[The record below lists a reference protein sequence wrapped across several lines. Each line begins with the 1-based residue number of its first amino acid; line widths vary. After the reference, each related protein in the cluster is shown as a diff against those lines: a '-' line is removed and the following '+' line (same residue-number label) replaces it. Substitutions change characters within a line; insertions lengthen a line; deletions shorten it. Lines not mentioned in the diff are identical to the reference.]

1 MKRTLT
7 VVGKPRP
14 QGSLRTLVPL
24 RGSKPTVVPADAGVY
39 KYRADIQAAFQRK
52 YGEPKPLEGAVTLH
66 AAFIFRRPDSHYYP
80 AAPTKGRA
88 KREELKPQWQG
99 ADDYLSTPDVDKLL
113 RAVGDSLTGFAY
125 VDDKQVTNCWGNK
138 RWGEADMTIID
149 ILQPGDD
156 EEDAIN
162 GRI

>member
-39 KYRADIQAAFQRK
+39 RYRADIQAAFSRK
-52 YGEPKPLEGAVTLH
+52 YGEPKPLEGPITLH
-66 AAFIFRRPDSHYYP
+66 AVFIFRRPDNHYYP
-80 AAPTKGRA
+80 PAKTKGRKA
-88 KREELKPQWQG
+88 RTELRPT
-99 ADDYLSTPDVDKLL
+99 APDHYVSTPDVDKLL

-125 VDDKQVTNCWGNK
+125 ADDKQVSSVWGDK

-162 GRI
+162 GTL